1 MLMQDQKPIAIQAEV
16 EQDPKEQSEG
26 GQVEVVPTVIQRA
39 VFKQLEELNFSFNLV
54 EDEEGL
60 IYPVAQFPRL
70 ICLIVTGNPFSLRGD
85 PFSTHALENVINQ
98 KTLGSG
104 RIVNE
109 TLNPPTYL
117 RR

>member
-1 MLMQDQKPIAIQAEV
+1 MLLQDQKPIAIQAET
-16 EQDPKEQSEG
+16 EQDPKEQAEG
-26 GQVEVVPTVIQRA
+26 GQVEVVSTVNQRA
-39 VFKQLEELNFSFNLV
+39 VFKHLEEINFSFNQV
-54 EDEEGL
+54 EEEEGL

-70 ICLIVTGNPFSLRGD
+70 ICLIVTGNPFALRGD
-85 PFSTHALENVINQ
+85 PFSTHALENVMNQ

-104 RIVNE
+104 KIVNE